1 MNPSFD
7 LLETL
12 NLVLWLLP
20 LPFLGLALS
29 GRGRSWWPGWVQVG
43 TLSLLVLLEVASQI
57 GPVSGAFTW
66 ISDRERLWN
75 FLGGAALQVAV
86 SEGSAWS
93 GLGYGQKKVLAPLR
107 RVLAFGFFP
116 AAAVAALLWVGPFHP
131 FARVV
136 PWSILLLF
144 EVVAVANA
152 PAQWLRG
159 LRIAS
164 AAALGFSLYTKS
176 AWLPFSML
184 AAVLTATQALSKI
197 RRDGTRRVQRARE
210 ALQPKAIQELLASTT
225 GPRLAKDEDSLPL
238 ERLDALLS
246 FAMQST
252 GTSGGAIF
260 LYQEELVPEVGTLSR
275 RLLCPLAKG
284 QLREIANDPASSQ
297 AAQVLMA
304 LVGESDQARDIGPG
318 GLVQNYA
325 LHVFRAS
332 RLAVAP
338 IRSRDKSLGIVV
350 LCPSDGRDPFPA
362 GDLHVL
368 DFLAQQAVFSL
379 HYEAVYHRLQEDSR
393 LSREFEIASRIQRS
407 LLPRTMPVVPNLA
420 VSARVL
426 PAREVGGDYYDLL
439 PLPDERMIAVI
450 GDVSGKGLPAGMIM
464 LIVRTTLH
472 LLIDADPQT
481 NPARLVQALEER
493 LTPQLDAFT
502 FMTFLALRW
511 SGRDRVITWS
521 GAGHEHILW
530 RSGQEGKIHRIRT
543 GGLALGLQRDNFSP
557 REEHKLFLSPGD
569 LVVLYTDGVT
579 DCRDASGTAWGLD
592 HLEEAVERHHGQGA
606 ESMVESILSDLDKFR
621 GQVPPTDDRTLV
633 VFQST

>member
-29 GRGRSWWPGWVQVG
+29 GRGRSWWQGWVQVG
-43 TLSLLVLLEVASQI
+43 TLSLLVFLEVASQI
-57 GPVSGAFTW
+57 GPTTGVFDW
-66 ISDRERLWN
+66 VSDRERLWN
-75 FLGGAALQVAV
+75 FLGGTALQVAV
-86 SEGSAWS
+86 SEGTAWTGWS
-93 GLGYGQKKVLAPLR
+93 YRRNKSLEPLR
-107 RVLAFGFFP
+107 RIIAFAFLPAAVLAG
-116 AAAVAALLWVGPFHP
+116 LLWNGPLHP
-131 FARVV
+131 LARVV

-152 PAQWLRG
+152 PVLWVQA

-164 AAALGFSLYTKS
+164 AAALGASLYYKA

-252 GTSGGAIF
+252 GTTGGAIF
-260 LYQEELVPEVGTLSR
+260 LYQEESVPEIGTLSR
-275 RLLCPLAKG
+275 RLLCSLAKG
-284 QLREIANDPASSQ
+284 QLKEIANDPSASQ
-297 AAQVLMA
+297 GAQVLMA

-318 GLVQNYA
+318 GTVQEYA

-338 IRSRDKSLGIVV
+338 IRSRDRSLGIVV
-350 LCPSDGRDPFPA
+350 LSPSDGRDPFAP

-368 DFLAQQAVFSL
+368 DFLAQQTVFSL

-407 LLPRTMPVVPNLA
+407 LLPRTMPVVPNLS

-439 PLPDERMIAVI
+439 PLPDERMVAVI

-472 LLIDADPQT
+472 LLMDADPQT

-511 SGRDRVITWS
+511 SGRDRVLTWS

-530 RSGQEGKIHRIRT
+530 RSGQEGRIHRIRT
-543 GGLALGLQRDNFSP
+543 GGLALGLQRENFSP
-557 REEHKLFLSPGD
+557 REEHKLSLSPGD

-579 DCRDASGTAWGLD
+579 DCRDVSGTAWGLER
-592 HLEEAVERHHGQGA
+592 LEESVERHSGLA
-606 ESMVESILSDLDKFR
+606 VESMVESILSDLDKFR
-621 GQVPPTDDRTLV
+621 GPVPPTDDRTLV